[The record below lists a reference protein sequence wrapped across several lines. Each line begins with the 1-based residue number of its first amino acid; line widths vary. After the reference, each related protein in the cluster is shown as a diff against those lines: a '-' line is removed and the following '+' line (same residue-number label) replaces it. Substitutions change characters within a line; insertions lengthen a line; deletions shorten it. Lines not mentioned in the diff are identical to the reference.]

1 MANHDAHHD
10 GHDHDHDHTE
20 GNRQYYPKGWWIPL
34 VALVVFAIGFAGLGG
49 WLFSLSGTDRW
60 GKHSAHD
67 EHGHGGHKTEMAAH
81 HDGDKHEADLK
92 NTPENDSMPAAD
104 SGMVMTKLSDGKEIS
119 GATNGIESML
129 VSFINDA
136 ARPVDKTTWFTFDRL
151 VFETGKSTLN
161 LNDAGTLAQ
170 LDNMA
175 AILKSSPNVALKI
188 GGYTDN
194 TGNKEANQKLSQQRA
209 ESVMAEIVK
218 RGIAANRLAAEGYGD
233 QFPKADNATEEGRA
247 QNRRIDVRVTKK

>member
-34 VALVVFAIGFAGLGG
+34 VALVIFAIGFAGLGG

-60 GKHSAHD
+60 GKHTED
-67 EHGHGGHKTEMAAH
+67 EHGHGGHKTEMAAGHGDEH
-81 HDGDKHEADLK
+81 HGDKKEEAK
-92 NTPENDSMPAAD
+92 TDSVVTD
-104 SGMVMTKLSDGKEIS
+104 SSMVVTKLVGGAEVSGKV
-119 GATNGIESML
+119 NGIESAL
-129 VSFINDA
+129 VGFIADA
-136 ARPVDKTTWFTFDRL
+136 AKPVDKTTWFTFDRL
-151 VFETGKSTLN
+151 VFETGKASLN
-161 LNDAGTLAQ
+161 LNDAGTVAQ

-175 AILKSSPNVALKI
+175 AILKAFPNVALKI

-194 TGNKEANQKLSQQRA
+194 TGKKEDNQKLSQQRA
-209 ESVMAEIVK
+209 ETVMAEITK
-218 RGIAANRLAAEGYGD
+218 RGIAADRLAAEGYGD
-233 QFPKADNATEEGRA
+233 QFPKASNDTEEGRA

>member
-34 VALVVFAIGFAGLGG
+34 VALVIFAIGFAGLGG

-60 GKHSAHD
+60 GKHTED
-67 EHGHGGHKTEMAAH
+67 EHGQGGHKTEMAAAHGDEH
-81 HDGDKHEADLK
+81 HGDKKEEAK
-92 NTPENDSMPAAD
+92 NDSVVTD
-104 SGMVMTKLSDGKEIS
+104 SNMVVTKLAGGAEVSGK
-119 GATNGIESML
+119 ANGIESVL
-129 VSFINDA
+129 VGFITDA
-136 ARPVDKTTWFTFDRL
+136 TKPVDKNTWFSFDRL
-151 VFETGKSTLN
+151 VFESGKASLD
-161 LNDAGTLAQ
+161 LNDAGTTAQ

-175 AILKSSPNVALKI
+175 AILKAFPNVALKI

-194 TGNKEANQKLSQQRA
+194 TGKKEDNQKLSQQRA
-209 ESVMAEIVK
+209 ETVMAEIVK
-218 RGIAANRLAAEGYGD
+218 RGITADRLSAEGYGD
-233 QFPKADNATEEGRA
+233 QFPKASNETEEGRA

>member
-10 GHDHDHDHTE
+10 GHGHDHDHTE

-34 VALVVFAIGFAGLGG
+34 VALVIFAIGFAGLGG

-60 GKHSAHD
+60 GKHSESD
-67 EHGHGGHKTEMAAH
+67 EHGHGTHVQMAAH
-81 HDGDKHEADLK
+81 ADHHGEQEANK
-92 NTPENDSMPAAD
+92 EKEAAAPVLD
-104 SGMVMTKLSDGKEIS
+104 SGMVMTKLGESVEIS
-119 GATNGIESML
+119 GNINGIETQL
-129 VSFINDA
+129 VGFISDA
-136 ARPVDKTTWFTFDRL
+136 AKPVDKTTWFTFDRL
-151 VFETGKSTLN
+151 VFESGKAN
-161 LNDAGTLAQ
+161 LDLTNAGTVAQ

-175 AILKSSPNVALKI
+175 AILKAFPAVGLKI

-194 TGNKEANQKLSQQRA
+194 SGNKAANQTLSQKRA

-218 RGIAANRLAAEGYGD
+218 RGIAADRLAAEGYGD

-247 QNRRIDVRVTKK
+247 QNRRIDVRVTTK